1 MEQAMC
7 STVSC
12 HYRDEL
18 GLTPQECR
26 NICPPPEPM
35 YCITV
40 QFPARVGEQV
50 VHQLFAAVNDA
61 TTAVHDSVAEKD
73 WDVFIHGQWPTAGS
87 SEANKRS

>member
-18 GLTPQECR
+18 GLTPQECP

-35 YCITV
+35 YSITV

-61 TTAVHDSVAEKD
+61 ASAVHESVAAQD
-73 WDVFIHGQWPTAGS
+73 WDVFVHGQWPDTGPAQV
-87 SEANKRS
+87 